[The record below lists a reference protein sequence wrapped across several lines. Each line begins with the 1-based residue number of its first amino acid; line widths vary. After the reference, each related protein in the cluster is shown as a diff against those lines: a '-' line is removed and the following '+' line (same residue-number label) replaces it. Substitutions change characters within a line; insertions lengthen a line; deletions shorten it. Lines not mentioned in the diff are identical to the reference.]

1 MKAVIEVTWILAA
14 LPGAE
19 LVGNHLHLRDGSR
32 IPITTLELVDGA
44 WYADGGWTEQIH
56 GV

>member
-44 WYADGGWTEQIH
+44 WHADGGWTEQIH